1 MRLLERAL
9 SLSTAEETDIYLSS
23 QDLGLTRFAGNAIH
37 QNVSHSNVTL
47 NIRAVEGQ
55 RLGRATTNDT
65 SDDGIRRA
73 MESAQ
78 AQRPADARGPGI
90 PRSPGAAAAAAR
102 VASWDES
109 AAACSPLTRAQMVG
123 EVCRQGAAEGLDTA
137 GACRTGVHE
146 IAVVSSRGV
155 RAYHAGTFAGPD
167 HHHPQRHIGGL
178 GQGRLVAAGRDRLSR
193 PGPRGGGQGGAGQ
206 GPAAHN
212 APASTVVLDHY
223 AVDDILEAL
232 SLYGMGAQAVQEGRS
247 WMCGIAGHAG
257 DERVGVHLGRRRV
270 AWTAGQCPSTWR
282 GCRAAGWN
290 WSRTAWSVRRYTTP
304 TPQPRTAWR
313 PPGTSSISPARP
325 SPPTCSCSPGDK
337 SVDELIASTE
347 RGLYITRFFYTR
359 LSHNRGCVMTGMTR
373 DGTFLIEDGEM
384 RHPVKDLRFTQSYVD
399 ALNGVEG
406 VGDEAKLVLNE
417 VGFATRVPALKL
429 ASFNFTGLR
438 CKLVSEILSNRFANR
453 DTMS

>member
-1 MRLLERAL
+1 MIGEDAALNLLERAL
-9 SLSTAEETDIYLSS
+9 SFSTAAQTDVYLSS

-55 RLGRATTNDT
+55 RLGRATTNDL
-65 SDDGIRRA
+65 SDGGIRKA
-73 MESAQ
+73 MEAAKHNALLMPEDSAFPGLPEPQ
-78 AQRPADARGPGI
+78 PAQ
-90 PRSPGAAAAAAR
+90 R

-109 AAACSPLTRAQMVG
+109 AAACSPLARAQMVG

-155 RAYHAGTFAGPD
+155 RAYHAGTFAGLIITTRSD
-167 HHHPQRHIGGL
+167 TSAGWAKGGSW
-178 GQGRLVAAGRDRLSR
+178 RLDGIDYASLAREAVDKAVRGRDPQPVT
-193 PGPRGGGQGGAGQ
+193 PGEY
-206 GPAAHN
+206 
-212 APASTVVLDHY
+212 TVVLDHY

-247 WMCGIAGHAG
+247 WMCGLEGTRAMSESVSIWDDGGALDGWPMPF
-257 DERVGVHLGRRRV
+257 DVEGVPRRRV
-270 AWTAGQCPSTWR
+270 ELVENGVVNAPVHNTYTAAQDGVAST
-282 GCRAAGWN
+282 GHQIYFTG
-290 WSRTAWSVRRYTTP
+290 
-304 TPQPRTAWR
+304 
-313 PPGTSSISPARP
+313 PPIASNLFMR
-325 SPPTCSCSPGDK
+325 PGDK
-337 SVDELIASTE
+337 TVEEFIASTE

-373 DGTFLIEDGEM
+373 DGTFLIENGEI

-399 ALNGVEG
+399 ALNTVEG
-406 VGDEAKLVLNE
+406 VGNEANLVLNE

-429 ASFNFTGLR
+429 GSFNFTG
-438 CKLVSEILSNRFANR
+438 V
-453 DTMS
+453 TV

>member
-1 MRLLERAL
+1 MIGEDASLALLERAL
-9 SLSTAEETDIYLSS
+9 LLSTAEQTDVYLSS

-47 NIRAVEGQ
+47 NIRAVEGR

-65 SDDGIRRA
+65 SDDGIRKA
-73 MESAQ
+73 MEA
-78 AQRPADARGPGI
+78 AKRNALLMPEDPAFPGL
-90 PRSPGAAAAAAR
+90 PEPQPAPR

-137 GACRTGVHE
+137 GACRTGVQE

-155 RAYHAGTFAGPD
+155 RAYHAGTFAGLIITTRSD
-167 HHHPQRHIGGL
+167 TSAGWAKGGSW
-178 GQGRLVAAGRDRLSR
+178 RLDEIDYHALAREAVDKAVRGRDPQPIT
-193 PGPRGGGQGGAGQ
+193 PGEY
-206 GPAAHN
+206 
-212 APASTVVLDHY
+212 TVVLDHY

-247 WMCGIAGHAG
+247 WMCGIQGTQSMSESVSIWDDG
-257 DERVGVHLGRRRV
+257 GSLEGWPMPFDVEGVPRRRV
-270 AWTAGQCPSTWR
+270 ELVEGGVVNTPVHNTYTAAQDGVEST
-282 GCRAAGWN
+282 GHQAYFVGPPIASN
-290 WSRTAWSVRRYTTP
+290 IFM
-304 TPQPRTAWR
+304 QPGNKT
-313 PPGTSSISPARP
+313 
-325 SPPTCSCSPGDK
+325 
-337 SVDELIASTE
+337 VEELIASTE

-373 DGTFLIEDGEM
+373 DGTFLIEDGEIQY
-384 RHPVKDLRFTQSYVD
+384 PVKDLRFTQSYVE

-429 ASFNFTGLR
+429 SSFNFTG
-438 CKLVSEILSNRFANR
+438 V
-453 DTMS
+453 TV